1 MQFMRCLIVL
11 LPILLG
17 NIFIIPEMVNLM
29 DSQGAEIAEELAFDI
44 NEADPVEFGPARL
57 LVCCTVRFGSGWN
70 GIPSGIRG
78 VIGSGR

>member
-11 LPILLG
+11 LPIL
-17 NIFIIPEMVNLM
+17 PEVVNLM
-29 DSQGAEIAEELAFDI
+29 DSQGAGIEEELAAFDI

-70 GIPSGIRG
+70 GIPSRIRG